1 MTFAEAKARD
11 DYKFKLNGVED
22 FIHDLKTGEFM
33 NWTEYDERDGYFNY
47 GEAILEIGYADI
59 ELNIETMCNGDGT
72 GYINQPD
79 PCYFMCVK
87 GFNNGWCD
95 AGYLDDIGDYPVC
108 VNWSASDWV
117 EQLERDMFENFMKA
131 VREFDIKIDEP
142 NWLDVDHEFD
152 VFDRLHGIE
161 R

>member
-1 MTFAEAKARD
+1 MTFAEAKAKS
-11 DYKFKLNGVED
+11 DYKFRLNGIQD
-22 FIHDLKTGEFM
+22 YIHTLKNNKFDD
-33 NWTEYDERDGYFNY
+33 WSEYDEHY
-47 GEAILEIGYADI
+47 GFYEYGTAVLEIGYADI
-59 ELNIETMCNGDGT
+59 ELNINTRPNANGT
-72 GYINQPD
+72 GYINKPY

-108 VNWSASDWV
+108 VNWAASDWV

-142 NWLDVDHEFD
+142 NWLDVGHEFD